1 MAGSL
6 ADFGE
11 WSTVPVVLGKL
22 IFALLPYIVLGLFF
36 SVLTSSSGPA
46 ISLGMGYLVVELIL
60 VGVLSNLFDWFG
72 TVSDYMLGP
81 NVAAWMVHEGAR
93 VTVGDSAFFG
103 FAEVPSQLHGFLV
116 VTAYIVIISA
126 LTLRLFHHKD
136 IAGAK
141 GE

>member
-1 MAGSL
+1 M
-6 ADFGE
+6 
-11 WSTVPVVLGKL
+11 
-22 IFALLPYIVLGLFF
+22 
-36 SVLTSSSGPA
+36 
-46 ISLGMGYLVVELIL
+46 ELIL

-81 NVAAWMVHEGAR
+81 NVAAWMVDEGAR
-93 VTVGDSAFFG
+93 VTVGDATLIGSAG
-103 FAEVPSQLHGFLV
+103 AGLPSPLHGFLV
-116 VTAYIVIISA
+116 VTAYIVIVSA